1 MIIVHMNASARREK
15 HRTELREEMLD
26 AAREIFARDGYEGF
40 SIRKLAKRMEYSP
53 ANIYLYFKDK
63 NEIFDRL
70 VEESFARLLEALP
83 QPRSANHEDP
93 VALLKRSLHTY
104 VNFGLSHPNHY
115 QFAFLLRPA
124 GPVRPHKQRAAYE
137 SLLLKVRRCIEK
149 KRFRAA
155 DVDLTAQAL
164 WAATHGITSLL
175 IQRPAFP
182 WVERNKLIQRVID
195 SAVDSLVIGSPGGKA
210 KAKTK

>member
-1 MIIVHMNASARREK
+1 MNASARREK
-15 HRTELREEMLD
+15 HRNELREEMLD

-70 VEESFARLLEALP
+70 VEESFARLLEALQ
-83 QPRSANHEDP
+83 QPKGANHEDP

-124 GPVRPHKQRAAYE
+124 GQVRPHKQRAAYE

-149 KRFRAA
+149 KRFRTANV
-155 DVDLTAQAL
+155 DVTAQAL
-164 WAATHGITSLL
+164 WAAAHGITSLL

-182 WVERNKLIQRVID
+182 WVERNKLIRRVID
-195 SAVDSLVIGSPGGKA
+195 SAVDSLLVGSPGEPRR
-210 KAKTK
+210 TK